1 MATVRTTSRE
11 TGNQREKTIAIQ
23 FSNENEQRTSRIRDA
38 MILLAIVMLGTA
50 VGTHAFA
57 AGRMG
62 GGVGFSGG
70 FGTGHVSGGSHSPV
84 FNGGSPPVFNVPVP
98 VFNPSEPHTVPQS
111 PETPVSP
118 ASPESV
124 FGNG

>member
-1 MATVRTTSRE
+1 MATVSTTSRE
-11 TGNQREKTIAIQ
+11 TGNRCEKTIAIQ
-23 FSNENEQRTSRIRDA
+23 FSNENEQQTRIRDA

-70 FGTGHVSGGSHSPV
+70 FGNGHVSGGFHSPV
-84 FNGGSPPVFNVPVP
+84 FNGGPPPVFNMPAP
-98 VFNPSEPHTVPQS
+98 VFNPSESYTVPQS

-118 ASPESV
+118 ASPGSV

>member
-11 TGNQREKTIAIQ
+11 TGNRREKTIAIQ
-23 FSNENEQRTSRIRDA
+23 FSNENEQPTSRIRDA

-70 FGTGHVSGGSHSPV
+70 FVPLAGVQRWLAAGFFRLHHSK
-84 FNGGSPPVFNVPVP
+84 
-98 VFNPSEPHTVPQS
+98 
-111 PETPVSP
+111 
-118 ASPESV
+118 
-124 FGNG
+124 